1 MRVVL
6 RLLVTNLRACKW
18 AFFVQQ
24 CFGKGFV
31 YGFFCKIISLLFMFP
46 PRADITISS
55 LYIKEGIPEDDIP
68 QDDEIYY
75 PILDLTNSTVLP
87 PIDDQC
93 CDVGIY
99 HRWINGSNVIL
110 YSGCGNDS
118 RKNITWIRL
127 VSLVGWLYDDTD
139 AYTALGRVKSIIPEV
154 NLNATGLMKIQDNL
168 SNFVS
173 MCLSHHKP
181 GLSPSTLI
189 HPYLTKVELLGIE
202 ERNDTIKDYPIRV

>member
-31 YGFFCKIISLLFMFP
+31 YGFFCKIVSLLFMFS
-46 PRADITISS
+46 RQADTVISS
-55 LYIKEGIPEDDIP
+55 LYVKEGIPEDDIP
-68 QDDEIYY
+68 FDDEIYY
-75 PILDLTNSTVLP
+75 PLIDLTNSTVLP
-87 PIDDQC
+87 PIEDQC

-110 YSGCGNDS
+110 YTGCGNDS
-118 RKNITWIRL
+118 RKNITWVRL
-127 VSLVGWLYDDTD
+127 ASFIGWLYDDVD

-154 NLNATGLMKIQDNL
+154 DLNVVGLLKVQDNL
-168 SNFVS
+168 SNFTVL
-173 MCLSHHKP
+173 CTSHQDQQLP
-181 GLSPSTLI
+181 SSTLI

-202 ERNDTIKDYPIRV
+202 ENNNTIKDYPIRV